1 MVVEGW
7 GKEKKIDR
15 GDSLT
20 LPLSPTPTV
29 DSNSK
34 SNMVG
39 WINNH
44 ELIILVQPYKIS
56 AVHATVY
63 TTV

>member
-1 MVVEGW
+1 MAGER
-7 GKEKKIDR
+7 KKFDR

-20 LPLSPTPTV
+20 LPLSATHTI

-34 SNMVG
+34 SNIVG

-44 ELIILVQPYKIS
+44 ELIMLLQPYKMS

-63 TTV
+63 ATV